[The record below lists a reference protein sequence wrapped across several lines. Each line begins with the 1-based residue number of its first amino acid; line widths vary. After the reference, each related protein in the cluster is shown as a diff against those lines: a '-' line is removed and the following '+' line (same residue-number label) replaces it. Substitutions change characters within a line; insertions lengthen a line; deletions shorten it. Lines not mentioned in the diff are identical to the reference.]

1 MTQSRQFQRLSI
13 GVVLPLEETHMA
25 GRTAR
30 WRDLLAM
37 ATRAEA
43 VGFDSVWTSDHL
55 VLRNPGEPTH
65 GVWECWTLLGA
76 LAATT
81 VRVAIG
87 SQVTAAS
94 FRNPG
99 LLARMADTVEEV
111 SAGRLILGI
120 GAGDHRADYEAFGF
134 PFGERFKRAAEY
146 IPLLAELL
154 RTGRSDH
161 QGTYFQFNDLE
172 MPLRGPR
179 PGGPP
184 LVVAAEGP
192 RMLQLAAG
200 SADGWMVFDKSLSE
214 AQALDQAFRDA
225 CVAVGRQAADID
237 RYLAGVVVTFPGAVG
252 VPWSRT
258 RPLTGDPDTVAREL
272 SNIVAAGFRSILI
285 WPDPNDLRGIDAM
298 APVIE
303 RVRMATTATDDGRMA
318 EPGWD

>member
-1 MTQSRQFQRLSI
+1 MQATGIHPLSI

-30 WRDLLAM
+30 WADLLAM

-55 VLRNPGEPTH
+55 VIRNAGEPTH

-76 LAATT
+76 LAAST
-81 VRVAIG
+81 VRVEIG

-99 LLARMADTVEEV
+99 LLARMADTVDEI
-111 SAGRLILGI
+111 SAGRLIVGL
-120 GAGDHRADYEAFGF
+120 GAGDHLADYEAFGF
-134 PFGERFKRAAEY
+134 PFEERFRRAAEY

-154 RTGRSDH
+154 RTGRSEH
-161 QGTYFQFNDLE
+161 EGAYFQFRDLE

-192 RMLQLAAG
+192 RMLELAARW
-200 SADGWMVFDKSLSE
+200 ADGWMVFNKSLSG
-214 AQALDQAFRDA
+214 AQALDRAFRDA
-225 CVAVGRQAADID
+225 CVAVGRKTEDID
-237 RYLAGVVVTFPGAVG
+237 RYLAGVVVAFPGAVG
-252 VPWSRT
+252 VPWSRSK
-258 RPLTGDPDTVAREL
+258 PLNGDPDSIAREL
-272 SNIVAAGFRSILI
+272 SDIVAAGFRSILI

-303 RVRMATTATDDGRMA
+303 RVRIATAATNHRRTA
-318 EPGWD
+318 EPGRD